1 MKHLS
6 KRVLAVVGLGAVIA
20 AGAVTANA
28 VSATTG
34 TDGFTQVTQTRVFDS
49 GRIDGDALLASGHSQ
64 TIDPNAVTAGLVPA
78 GATAVEI
85 QITAASETEANGD
98 LDVTPTTVDAPGT
111 SNLNYTEGVAITSSA
126 TATLGPD
133 GTFSV
138 YNHGGTAGD
147 LRLIVDVLGYYAPT
161 AIYTPPTA
169 VTASLN
175 VPAAGEAITTGGT
188 YKTYATAIG
197 TITFPV
203 AGTYQVDTSFVAT
216 PDEQTSGNV
225 FPQLLFLGNFNVGG
239 AAIED
244 AGPGS
249 VQNPMNADVINS
261 SISGT
266 DTVTVTA
273 GEVITIDAFGYDSD
287 TGAGSYWL
295 TNPQVTA
302 IPLNIATS

>member
-64 TIDPNAVTAGLVPA
+64 TVNPNAVTAGLVPA

-111 SNLNYTEGVAITSSA
+111 SNLNYTEGVAITSST

-161 AIYTPPTA
+161 AIYTPPTTVTQSAALTDGVVGTANTGGSA
-169 VTASLN
+169 VT
-175 VPAAGEAITTGGT
+175 G
-188 YKTYATAIG
+188 ATDELDVAL
-197 TITFPV
+197 P
-203 AGTYQVDTSFVAT
+203 AGTYQVAVDAKAT
-216 PDEQTSGNV
+216 PDANTAANVDPQFFVYDQVLTSSFTGD
-225 FPQLLFLGNFNVGG
+225 QFNVGSG
-239 AAIED
+239 ALQNGTSHD
-244 AGPGS
+244 AYFTGS
-249 VQNPMNADVINS
+249 
-261 SISGT
+261 GL
-266 DTVTVTA
+266 VTVPSG
-273 GEVITIDAFGYDSD
+273 GETLHVYAFGYDGDS
-287 TGAGSYWL
+287 GASTYTLDSL
-295 TNPQVTA
+295 TLTAVPVAVTS
-302 IPLNIATS
+302 N